1 MKKKYRIPGVALF
14 ALLACLSCSDDG
26 DGNGN
31 AGDISFYGE
40 TYSLSQGAIYHDNNH
55 TVIAVEDYVFE
66 DRYEW
71 EGEEHV
77 DQVKGFTAEVKDG
90 QTGNFLVGLYE
101 DGFKLSDLTQDA
113 KGSGACICLRFASQ
127 DTGRLVPGTYTYSP
141 NHDANTFLG
150 YSSVN
155 YDTGETPAPNRIT
168 EGTVEVAQTGEIYTI
183 SFDCKTTFG
192 GEIKGNYTGT
202 LRSFDI
208 RKNVETI
215 YSYEDIEL
223 DALLEQVDY
232 TDLEGVVHSEPDYL
246 RGNAFLMSATQQ
258 VYSANLYRDLAN
270 TAKEDIDI
278 ALAYDREKEAV
289 YFESPIKMRALLWH
303 DTYQG
308 ETLFDYTFN
317 LPCHTRYMP
326 APTDFTNED
335 FEALQEPGD
344 FDFEFAEARAEIP
357 VNAALPCF
365 VFVQTGNG
373 QKGVIRVESI
383 SPEST
388 EMIAGVVYPANPSV
402 VMDIKF
408 PRTYSEQQIR

>member
-77 DQVKGFTAEVKDG
+77 DQVEGFTAEVKNE

-113 KGSGACICLRFASQ
+113 RGSGACICLRFASQ

-155 YDTGETPAPNRIT
+155 YSAGSGTTPNELAEGEVNVSQ
-168 EGTVEVAQTGEIYTI
+168 EGEVYSI
-183 SFDCKTTFG
+183 SFDCKTTSG
-192 GEIKGNYTGT
+192 GEIKGNYVGT

-278 ALAYDREKEAV
+278 ALAYDRE
-289 YFESPIKMRALLWH
+289 
-303 DTYQG
+303 
-308 ETLFDYTFN
+308 
-317 LPCHTRYMP
+317 
-326 APTDFTNED
+326 
-335 FEALQEPGD
+335 
-344 FDFEFAEARAEIP
+344 
-357 VNAALPCF
+357 
-365 VFVQTGNG
+365 
-373 QKGVIRVESI
+373 
-383 SPEST
+383 
-388 EMIAGVVYPANPSV
+388 
-402 VMDIKF
+402 
-408 PRTYSEQQIR
+408 

>member
-77 DQVKGFTAEVKDG
+77 DQVEGFTAEVKNE

-113 KGSGACICLRFASQ
+113 RGSGACICLRFASQ

-183 SFDCKTTFG
+183 TFDCKTSFG
-192 GEIKGNYTGT
+192 GNIKGNYRGT
-202 LRSFDI
+202 LKPFDI
-208 RKNVETI
+208 RKDMETVNLL
-215 YSYEDIEL
+215 EDIKLE
-223 DALLEQVDY
+223 ALFDRVDY
-232 TDLEGVVHSEPDYL
+232 TDLEGVSHSEPDYL
-246 RGNAFLMSATQQ
+246 RANAFLRTSTQQ
-258 VYSANLYRDLAN
+258 LYSANLYKDLAISV
-270 TAKEDIDI
+270 KEEIDI
-278 ALAYDREKEAV
+278 ALAYDREREVVRFA
-289 YFESPIKMRALLWH
+289 SPIEMRSLLWH
-303 DTYQG
+303 NTF
-308 ETLFDYTFN
+308 ENESLFNYTFD
-317 LPCHTRYMP
+317 LPCHTKYMP
-326 APTDFTNED
+326 APADFTDAD
-335 FEALQEPGD
+335 FEALQRQED
-344 FDFEFAEARAEIP
+344 FVFDFAEAEVSLP
-357 VNAALPCF
+357 VNVSLPCF

-373 QKGVIRVESI
+373 IQGVIRVKEI
-383 SPEST
+383 HPAGT
-388 EMIAGVVYPANPSV
+388 EMISGITYPLNPYI
-402 VMDIKF
+402 VMDMKY
-408 PRTYSEQQIR
+408 PHTYSEQQLR

>member
-1 MKKKYRIPGVALF
+1 M
-14 ALLACLSCSDDG
+14 
-26 DGNGN
+26 
-31 AGDISFYGE
+31 
-40 TYSLSQGAIYHDNNH
+40 
-55 TVIAVEDYVFE
+55 
-66 DRYEW
+66 
-71 EGEEHV
+71 
-77 DQVKGFTAEVKDG
+77 
-90 QTGNFLVGLYE
+90 
-101 DGFKLSDLTQDA
+101 
-113 KGSGACICLRFASQ
+113 
-127 DTGRLVPGTYTYSP
+127 
-141 NHDANTFLG
+141 
-150 YSSVN
+150 N

-258 VYSANLYRDLAN
+258 VYSANLYRNLAN

-303 DTYQG
+303 DTYQD

>member
-1 MKKKYRIPGVALF
+1 MWTSLR
-14 ALLACLSCSDDG
+14 LASP
-26 DGNGN
+26 
-31 AGDISFYGE
+31 E
-40 TYSLSQGAIYHDNNH
+40 
-55 TVIAVEDYVFE
+55 
-66 DRYEW
+66 
-71 EGEEHV
+71 
-77 DQVKGFTAEVKDG
+77 
-90 QTGNFLVGLYE
+90 
-101 DGFKLSDLTQDA
+101 
-113 KGSGACICLRFASQ
+113 
-127 DTGRLVPGTYTYSP
+127 TGRLVPGTYTYSP

-183 SFDCKTTFG
+183 TFDCKTSFG
-192 GEIKGNYTGT
+192 GEIKGNYVGT